1 MYILTLNIY
10 ILYIFSSRQKYCF
23 FIKTLCYTL
32 LLYNKLRL
40 RKISLSLCMTF
51 VTFKLLYFCVQALM
65 NALNKGCGVATVL
78 LYSG

>member
-1 MYILTLNIY
+1 MLYIL
-10 ILYIFSSRQKYCF
+10 SRQKYCF
-23 FIKTLCYTL
+23 FIKTLSYNI

-40 RKISLSLCMTF
+40 SRISLSLYMTF
-51 VTFKLLYFCVQALM
+51 VIFKLPYFFSQALI